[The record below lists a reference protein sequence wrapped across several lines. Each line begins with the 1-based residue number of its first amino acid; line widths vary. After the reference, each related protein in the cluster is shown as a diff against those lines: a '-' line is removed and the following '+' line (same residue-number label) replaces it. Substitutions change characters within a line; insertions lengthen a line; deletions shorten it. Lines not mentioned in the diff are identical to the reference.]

1 MNNDNVVLCMLIWFS
16 VVVVA
21 VILIFVLIV
30 LGKHRLRKVCD
41 RRRWKKCCK
50 NSGVSSG
57 MYFAFAL
64 LLDRRHSYFLN
75 YFLFLVV
82 DKGFGILSVGF
93 SIIGIIA
100 TVGDTPLVIELLVAF
115 LALIFVVLALYVSPS
130 NRVTMYLSKWQE
142 CDSEVNYWL
151 GNIEC
156 LKHMDCENQKKIIDG
171 IVDFV
176 KECEVALTNADT

>member
-1 MNNDNVVLCMLIWFS
+1 MAVMN
-16 VVVVA
+16 
-21 VILIFVLIV
+21 
-30 LGKHRLRKVCD
+30 
-41 RRRWKKCCK
+41 
-50 NSGVSSG
+50 
-57 MYFAFAL
+57 Y

-142 CDSEVNYWL
+142 CDSEVNY
-151 GNIEC
+151 
-156 LKHMDCENQKKIIDG
+156 
-171 IVDFV
+171 
-176 KECEVALTNADT
+176 